1 MATGRRKPRGETKGG
16 GGYRRVLARFLVR
29 RGNLPTDLC
38 RLGDAFGVAAAL
50 VLARPR
56 LVLGLSV
63 CLLCAGRR
71 RLRLLQPARPVA
83 QLSYSSG
90 DYCTYALIS
99 VADTTNLEPL
109 SCSLKKK
116 RKNAKTCYDHRT

>member
-1 MATGRRKPRGETKGG
+1 MATGRRKPRGETQGG

-50 VLARPR
+50 VLARPC
-56 LVLGLSV
+56 LVLGLAV

-71 RLRLLQPARPVA
+71 RLRLLLPARPVA
-83 QLSYSSG
+83 RLSYSSG
-90 DYCTYALIS
+90 NYCTYALIS
-99 VADTTNLEPL
+99 VADTTNLESL
-109 SCSLKKK
+109 SCSFQKKKKK
-116 RKNAKTCYDHRT
+116 RKC